1 MLQEA
6 DYSISVDHWKNQG
19 NDINEKGELLKK

>member
-19 NDINEKGELLKK
+19 NNNEKGKLLKE